1 MLELLH
7 VNPSS
12 GEPIYRQLNDQIVRL
27 IVGGQ
32 LAVDEV
38 LPSVRQIAEYLA
50 VNPMTVS
57 RAIQQLVDQGWLE
70 RRRGQATR
78 VAPRKQQDSG
88 TELLAPQLLALVQQA
103 RQLGLDKT
111 SLLTLIS
118 DTWKQEA
125 NEDGN
130 ANG

>member
-12 GEPIYRQLNDQIVRL
+12 GEPIYRQLTEQIIHL

-32 LAVDEV
+32 LPTDTV
-38 LPSVRQIAEYLA
+38 LPSVRQIAAHLS

-78 VAPRKQQDSG
+78 VAANTPKTTASP
-88 TELLAPQLLALVQQA
+88 EALLAPQLADVLANA
-103 RQLGLDKT
+103 RQLGL
-111 SLLTLIS
+111 SLSQLQVLLAAQWQQLDS
-118 DTWKQEA
+118 DEK
-125 NEDGN
+125 
-130 ANG
+130 